1 MEDFIQLDEEHW
13 CVGENI
19 NHIQL
24 LWKENWDEKGELQNI
39 CEGDFVLWMPKST
52 KIKGGKFKLPWK
64 GPYKMHKVF
73 NNNIVELTILG
84 DGEVERVNINKFI
97 SF

>member
-1 MEDFIQLDEEHW
+1 
-13 CVGENI
+13 
-19 NHIQL
+19 
-24 LWKENWDEKGELQNI
+24 
-39 CEGDFVLWMPKST
+39 MPKST
-52 KIKGGKFKLPWK
+52 KIKEGKFKLPWK

-84 DGEVERVNINKFI
+84 DDEVERVNINKLI